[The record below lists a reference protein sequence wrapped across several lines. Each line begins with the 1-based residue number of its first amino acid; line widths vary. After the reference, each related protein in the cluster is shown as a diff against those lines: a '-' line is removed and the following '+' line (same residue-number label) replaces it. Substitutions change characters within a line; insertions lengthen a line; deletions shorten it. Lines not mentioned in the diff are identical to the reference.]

1 MRQHGCGLRF
11 GVVQQD
17 NSLSGPVEPIDQHLQ
32 FLLRRHGFPI
42 TRPQIGTEHGD
53 AARLQQLKRGR
64 CGFETGKPEEWRGR
78 CAARDTVERHLNR
91 GNTVVDFLCCLVW
104 RDPHQ
109 AAVQP
114 GMMPDGV
121 ALGRDPSHQA
131 WMLGSRLADQE
142 ERRAHAFMGQRRQHP
157 LRGRRPRAVIECQY
171 HLVIPERQRL
181 RKALKP
187 NPRGGG
193 GIDAKNPRGTERSLA
208 WTVRRLRRHRPCDQG
223 NKGSSRP
230 LHELPGADF
239 DFSALNEVDDSVRDE
254 ILEELEPE
262 TVAEGVRE
270 LESDDAV
277 KLLAGLDEE
286 DQEEILEKLPPLERD
301 ALERSLLYPENSAG
315 RRMQT
320 EFIAVPPDWTVGQAI
335 DYMRDTP
342 ELPDRFYE
350 IYAVDSAQHWQGAI
364 SLDALLRAH
373 RPVPLADLIDEDRRR
388 VSVMDDQG
396 EVARLFGKYNLV
408 AAPVVD
414 TTNRLVGVI
423 TIDDVV
429 DVIEEE
435 ADEDLKALGGV
446 TSDEELSDNVW
457 TIAKGRF
464 NWLLVNLATAFLAS
478 SVLGL
483 FEGQLEKMVA
493 LAVLAPIVASQG
505 GNAATQTMTVAVR
518 ALATRELG
526 SNNAFRVVMREGL
539 VGLVNGLAFAVITGI
554 AAVAWF
560 KIPALGVVIGLV
572 MVCNLVAGALG
583 GILIPMVLER
593 VRADPAVASGTFVT
607 TITDVVG
614 FFSFLGI
621 ATLWFGLK

>member
-1 MRQHGCGLRF
+1 MTEDLDIAQPTDASVLDRLPMRDENGEIRHEFVAEVAR
-11 GVVQQD
+11 D
-17 NSLSGPVEPIDQHLQ
+17 IHETNIE
-32 FLLRRHGFPI
+32 LLRAI
-42 TRPQIGTEHGD
+42 
-53 AARLQQLKRGR
+53 
-64 CGFETGKPEEWRGR
+64 
-78 CAARDTVERHLNR
+78 
-91 GNTVVDFLCCLVW
+91 
-104 RDPHQ
+104 
-109 AAVQP
+109 
-114 GMMPDGV
+114 V
-121 ALGRDPSHQA
+121 A
-131 WMLGSRLADQE
+131 E
-142 ERRAHAFMGQRRQHP
+142 
-157 LRGRRPRAVIECQY
+157 
-171 HLVIPERQRL
+171 
-181 RKALKP
+181 
-187 NPRGGG
+187 
-193 GIDAKNPRGTERSLA
+193 
-208 WTVRRLRRHRPCDQG
+208 
-223 NKGSSRP
+223 
-230 LHELPGADF
+230 LHEADLGDLIEALEPDDRVKLVELTGADF
-239 DFSALNEVDDSVRDE
+239 HFSALNEVDNSVREE
-254 ILEELEPE
+254 ILEELEPV

-277 KLLAGLDEE
+277 ELLEGLDEE
-286 DQEEILEKLPPLERD
+286 DQEEILEKLPAKERD
-301 ALERSLLYPENSAG
+301 TLERSLLYPENSAG

-320 EFIAVPPDWTVGQAI
+320 EFITVPPDWTVGQAI
-335 DYMRDTP
+335 DYMRETP
-342 ELPDRFYE
+342 DLPDRFYE
-350 IYAVDSAQHWQGAI
+350 IYPVDQAQHWLGAVA
-364 SLDALLRAH
+364 LDSLLRAR
-373 RPVPLADLIDEDRRR
+373 RPVPLAELIDEDRRR
-388 VSVMDDQG
+388 VSVLDDQE

-414 TTNRLVGVI
+414 TTDRLVGVI

-446 TSDEELSDNVW
+446 TSDEELSDSVW
-457 TIAKGRF
+457 TIARGRF

-505 GNAATQTMTVAVR
+505 GNAGTQTMTVAVR

-526 SNNAFRVVMREGL
+526 SSNAFRVVIREGL
-539 VGLVNGLAFAVITGI
+539 VGLVNGIAFAVITGV

-560 KIPALGVVIGLV
+560 RIPALGVVIGLAII
-572 MVCNLVAGALG
+572 CNLVAGALG

>member
-1 MRQHGCGLRF
+1 MAE
-11 GVVQQD
+11 D
-17 NSLSGPVEPIDQHLQ
+17 I
-32 FLLRRHGFPI
+32 
-42 TRPQIGTEHGD
+42 D
-53 AARLQQLKRGR
+53 AAANQSALDRLPMRDEDGQIR
-64 CGFETGKPEEWRGR
+64 PEFVAEIARAIH
-78 CAARDTVERHLNR
+78 AADAP
-91 GNTVVDFLCCLVW
+91 FLREIV
-104 RDPHQ
+104 
-109 AAVQP
+109 
-114 GMMPDGV
+114 G
-121 ALGRDPSHQA
+121 
-131 WMLGSRLADQE
+131 E
-142 ERRAHAFMGQRRQHP
+142 
-157 LRGRRPRAVIECQY
+157 
-171 HLVIPERQRL
+171 
-181 RKALKP
+181 
-187 NPRGGG
+187 
-193 GIDAKNPRGTERSLA
+193 
-208 WTVRRLRRHRPCDQG
+208 
-223 NKGSSRP
+223 
-230 LHELPGADF
+230 LHEADLGDLIAALEPEDRVSLVELTGADF
-239 DFSALNEVDDSVRDE
+239 DFSALNELDDSVREE

-277 KLLAGLDEE
+277 ELLEGLDEE
-286 DQEEILEKLPPLERD
+286 DQEEILEKLPPSERV
-301 ALERSLLYPENSAG
+301 ALERRLLYPENSAG

-320 EFIAVPPDWTVGQAI
+320 EFIAVPPDWTVGQVI
-335 DYMRDTP
+335 DYMRDAP
-342 ELPDRFYE
+342 DLPGRFYE
-350 IYAVDSAQHWQGAI
+350 IYAVDAAQHWQGAV
-364 SLDALLRAH
+364 SLDALLRSR

-388 VSVMDDQG
+388 VSVLDDQE

-414 TTNRLVGVI
+414 TTDRLVGVI

-435 ADEDLKALGGV
+435 ADEDLKGLGGV
-446 TSDEELSDNVW
+446 TSGEELADNVW
-457 TIAKGRF
+457 TIARGRF

-483 FEGQLEKMVA
+483 FEGQLQKMVA

-526 SNNAFRVVMREGL
+526 PNNAFRVVLREGL
-539 VGLVNGLAFAVITGI
+539 VGLVNGLAFAIITGV

-560 KIPALGVVIGLV
+560 RIPGLGVVIGLAII
-572 MVCNLVAGALG
+572 CNLVAGALG

>member
-1 MRQHGCGLRF
+1 MADDVDVAH
-11 GVVQQD
+11 
-17 NSLSGPVEPIDQHLQ
+17 SA
-32 FLLRRHGFPI
+32 
-42 TRPQIGTEHGD
+42 D
-53 AARLQQLKRGR
+53 AAVFDRPTMRGEAGEIR
-64 CGFETGKPEEWRGR
+64 PEF
-78 CAARDTVERHLNR
+78 VERIAR
-91 GNTVVDFLCCLVW
+91 AIRDADATFL
-104 RDPHQ
+104 RE
-109 AAVQP
+109 AV
-114 GMMPDGV
+114 
-121 ALGRDPSHQA
+121 A
-131 WMLGSRLADQE
+131 E
-142 ERRAHAFMGQRRQHP
+142 
-157 LRGRRPRAVIECQY
+157 
-171 HLVIPERQRL
+171 
-181 RKALKP
+181 
-187 NPRGGG
+187 
-193 GIDAKNPRGTERSLA
+193 
-208 WTVRRLRRHRPCDQG
+208 
-223 NKGSSRP
+223 
-230 LHELPGADF
+230 LHEADLGDLIEALDADDRVSLVELTGADF
-239 DFSALNEVDDSVRDE
+239 DFSALNEVDDSVREE

-277 KLLAGLDEE
+277 ELLESLDEA
-286 DQEEILEKLPPLERD
+286 DKEEILEKLPPTERV
-301 ALERSLLYPENSAG
+301 AIERSLDYPENSAG

-342 ELPDRFYE
+342 DLPGRFYE
-350 IYAVDSAQHWQGAI
+350 IYAVDGAQHWQGAV
-364 SLDALLRAH
+364 SLDVLLRSR

-388 VSVMDDQG
+388 VSVLDDQE

-414 TTNRLVGVI
+414 TENRLVGVI

-457 TIAKGRF
+457 TIARGRF

-560 KIPALGVVIGLV
+560 KIPGLGIVIGLAII
-572 MVCNLVAGALG
+572 CNLVAGALG
-583 GILIPMVLER
+583 GILIPMVLDR

>member
-1 MRQHGCGLRF
+1 MVEETDVAPPAEASILERLPMRNEEGEIRPEF
-11 GVVQQD
+11 I
-17 NSLSGPVEPIDQHLQ
+17 EE
-32 FLLRRHGFPI
+32 I
-42 TRPQIGTEHGD
+42 TRCI
-53 AARLQQLKRGR
+53 R
-64 CGFETGKPEEWRGR
+64 
-78 CAARDTVERHLNR
+78 
-91 GNTVVDFLCCLVW
+91 
-104 RDPHQ
+104 
-109 AAVQP
+109 
-114 GMMPDGV
+114 
-121 ALGRDPSHQA
+121 
-131 WMLGSRLADQE
+131 AD
-142 ERRAHAFMGQRRQHP
+142 
-157 LRGRRPRAVIECQY
+157 
-171 HLVIPERQRL
+171 
-181 RKALKP
+181 
-187 NPRGGG
+187 
-193 GIDAKNPRGTERSLA
+193 DAKF
-208 WTVRRLRRHRPCDQG
+208 LREVVAE
-223 NKGSSRP
+223 
-230 LHELPGADF
+230 LHEADLGDLIGALEPDNRVSLVELTGTDF
-239 DFSALNEVDDSVRDE
+239 DFSALNEVDDTVREE

-277 KLLAGLDEE
+277 ELLEDLDEK
-286 DQEEILEKLPPLERD
+286 DQEEILEKLPPPERI
-301 ALERSLLYPENSAG
+301 AIERRLLYPEDSAG

-320 EFIAVPPDWTVGQAI
+320 EFITVPPDWTVGQAI
-335 DYMRDTP
+335 DYMRETP
-342 ELPDRFYE
+342 DLPDRFYE
-350 IYAVDSAQHWQGAI
+350 IYAVDAARRWQGAI
-364 SLDALLRAH
+364 PLDVLLRSR

-388 VSVMDDQG
+388 VAVTDDLE

-414 TTNRLVGVI
+414 AEDRLVGVI
-423 TIDDVV
+423 TVDDVV

-526 SNNAFRVVMREGL
+526 SSNAMRVVIREAL
-539 VGLVNGLAFAVITGI
+539 VGLVNGLAFAVITGV

-560 KIPALGVVIGLV
+560 KIPGLGIVIGLAII
-572 MVCNLVAGALG
+572 CNLVAGALG

-607 TITDVVG
+607 TVTDVVG

>member
-1 MRQHGCGLRF
+1 MAEHLDVVHSAEAPMLERLPMRDEDGK
-11 GVVQQD
+11 
-17 NSLSGPVEPIDQHLQ
+17 I
-32 FLLRRHGFPI
+32 RREYIEAI
-42 TRPQIGTEHGD
+42 TRAI
-53 AARLQQLKRGR
+53 KV
-64 CGFETGKPEEWRGR
+64 
-78 CAARDTVERHLNR
+78 RDT
-91 GNTVVDFLCCLVW
+91 TFL
-104 RDPHQ
+104 R
-109 AAVQP
+109 AE
-114 GMMPDGV
+114 V
-121 ALGRDPSHQA
+121 A
-131 WMLGSRLADQE
+131 E
-142 ERRAHAFMGQRRQHP
+142 
-157 LRGRRPRAVIECQY
+157 
-171 HLVIPERQRL
+171 
-181 RKALKP
+181 
-187 NPRGGG
+187 
-193 GIDAKNPRGTERSLA
+193 
-208 WTVRRLRRHRPCDQG
+208 
-223 NKGSSRP
+223 
-230 LHELPGADF
+230 LHEADLGDLIGALDAEDRVSLVELTGADF
-239 DFSALNEVDDSVRDE
+239 DFSALNEVDDTVREE

-277 KLLAGLDEE
+277 ELLEVLDERE
-286 DQEEILEKLPPLERD
+286 QEEILEKLPPSERD
-301 ALERSLLYPENSAG
+301 ALERSLDYPENSAG

-320 EFIAVPPDWTVGQAI
+320 EFIAVPPDWTVGRVI
-335 DYMRDTP
+335 DYMRETP
-342 ELPDRFYE
+342 NLPERFYE
-350 IYAVDSAQHWQGAI
+350 IYAVDFAQHWQGAVA
-364 SLDALLRAH
+364 LDALLRSR

-388 VSVMDDQG
+388 VSVMDDQE

-414 TTNRLVGVI
+414 TENRLVGVI

-446 TSDEELSDNVW
+446 ASDEELSDNVW
-457 TIAKGRF
+457 TTARGRF

-483 FEGQLEKMVA
+483 FEGQLQEMVA

-526 SNNAFRVVMREGL
+526 SHNALRVVIREGM
-539 VGLVNGLAFAVITGI
+539 VGLVNGIAFALITGV

-560 KIPALGVVIGLV
+560 RIPGLGVVIGLAII
-572 MVCNLVAGALG
+572 CNLVAGALG

-607 TITDVVG
+607 TVTDVVG

>member
-1 MRQHGCGLRF
+1 MADDVDVAH
-11 GVVQQD
+11 
-17 NSLSGPVEPIDQHLQ
+17 SA
-32 FLLRRHGFPI
+32 
-42 TRPQIGTEHGD
+42 D
-53 AARLQQLKRGR
+53 AAVFDRPTMRGEAGEIR
-64 CGFETGKPEEWRGR
+64 PEF
-78 CAARDTVERHLNR
+78 VERIARAIHDADA
-91 GNTVVDFLCCLVW
+91 TFL
-104 RDPHQ
+104 RE
-109 AAVQP
+109 AV
-114 GMMPDGV
+114 
-121 ALGRDPSHQA
+121 A
-131 WMLGSRLADQE
+131 E
-142 ERRAHAFMGQRRQHP
+142 
-157 LRGRRPRAVIECQY
+157 
-171 HLVIPERQRL
+171 
-181 RKALKP
+181 
-187 NPRGGG
+187 
-193 GIDAKNPRGTERSLA
+193 
-208 WTVRRLRRHRPCDQG
+208 
-223 NKGSSRP
+223 
-230 LHELPGADF
+230 LHEADLGDLIEALDADDRVSLVELTGADF
-239 DFSALNEVDDSVRDE
+239 DFSALNEVDDSVREE

-277 KLLAGLDEE
+277 ELLESLDEA
-286 DQEEILEKLPPLERD
+286 DKEEILEKLPPTERV
-301 ALERSLLYPENSAG
+301 AIERSLDYPENSAG

-342 ELPDRFYE
+342 DLPGRFYE
-350 IYAVDSAQHWQGAI
+350 IYAVDGAQHWQGAV
-364 SLDALLRAH
+364 SLDVLLRSR

-388 VSVMDDQG
+388 VSVLDDQE

-414 TTNRLVGVI
+414 TENRLVGVI

-457 TIAKGRF
+457 TIARGRF

-560 KIPALGVVIGLV
+560 KIPGLGIVIGLAII
-572 MVCNLVAGALG
+572 CNLVAGALG
-583 GILIPMVLER
+583 GILIPMVLDR

>member
-1 MRQHGCGLRF
+1 MAEDIDVAQPAGAVVLDTMPMRNEDGEIRPEFVAEIARAIHA
-11 GVVQQD
+11 D
-17 NSLSGPVEPIDQHLQ
+17 NTQ
-32 FLLRRHGFPI
+32 LLR
-42 TRPQIGTEHGD
+42 
-53 AARLQQLKRGR
+53 A
-64 CGFETGKPEEWRGR
+64 
-78 CAARDTVERHLNR
+78 TVAE
-91 GNTVVDFLCCLVW
+91 
-104 RDPHQ
+104 
-109 AAVQP
+109 
-114 GMMPDGV
+114 
-121 ALGRDPSHQA
+121 
-131 WMLGSRLADQE
+131 
-142 ERRAHAFMGQRRQHP
+142 
-157 LRGRRPRAVIECQY
+157 
-171 HLVIPERQRL
+171 
-181 RKALKP
+181 
-187 NPRGGG
+187 
-193 GIDAKNPRGTERSLA
+193 
-208 WTVRRLRRHRPCDQG
+208 
-223 NKGSSRP
+223 
-230 LHELPGADF
+230 LHEADLGDLIAALEADDRVRLVELTGTDF
-239 DFSALNEVDDSVRDE
+239 DFSALNELDDTVREE

-277 KLLAGLDEE
+277 ELLEGLDEK
-286 DQEEILEKLPPLERD
+286 DQEEILEKLPASERD
-301 ALERSLLYPENSAG
+301 ALERSLEYPENSAG

-320 EFIAVPPDWTVGQAI
+320 EFVAVPPDWSAGQAI
-335 DYMRDTP
+335 DYLRDTP
-342 ELPDRFYE
+342 DLPGRFYE
-350 IYAVDSAQHWQGAI
+350 IYPVDGAQRWHGAV
-364 SLDALLRAH
+364 SLDVLLRAG
-373 RPVPLADLIDEDRRR
+373 RQVPLADLIDEDRRR
-388 VSVMDDQG
+388 VSVVDDLE

-414 TTNRLVGVI
+414 TANRLVGTI
-423 TIDDVV
+423 TVDDVV

-435 ADEDLKALGGV
+435 ADEEIKALGGV
-446 TSDEELSDNVW
+446 TSHEELSDNVW

-560 KIPALGVVIGLV
+560 RIPGLGVVIGLAI
-572 MVCNLVAGALG
+572 VCNLVAGALG

-593 VRADPAVASGTFVT
+593 ARADPAVASGTFVT
-607 TITDVVG
+607 TVTDVVG